1 MNKPLQITIRAIGNS
16 QGIVIPKAILEQ
28 MGFDKTAQ
36 MFIEGDT
43 LVLSKPQK
51 PVRANWELE
60 ASKIAEAGEDR
71 LVMGDFQNLDDK
83 DWVW

>member
-16 QGIVIPKAILEQ
+16 HGIVIPKAILEQ
-28 MGFDKTAQ
+28 MGFDKTVQ
-36 MFIEGDT
+36 MSIEGDT

-60 ASKIAEAGEDR
+60 ASKIAEAGEGR